1 MFIKLKHAIQDDTKL
16 LKKAHQQKYVKACS
30 KPSDINDHFID
41 PDINQPEDGLAQF
54 LLKLHFKKLFH
65 FSFK

>member
-30 KPSDINDHFID
+30 KPLDIID
-41 PDINQPEDGLAQF
+41 PDINQQPEDGLAQF
-54 LLKLHFKKLFH
+54 LL
-65 FSFK
+65 